1 MSVPTTTVHAVCLR
15 KACLLIDE
23 GCALYKPVRVVPVY
37 KGVLVVVQDEEDK
50 EDIGVEV
57 MLTAEDAA
65 AGFRL
70 PLPLLQM

>member
-1 MSVPTTTVHAVCLR
+1 MNCLCLVVSVVYTAKETR
-15 KACLLIDE
+15 CLL
-23 GCALYKPVRVVPVY
+23 GCGL
-37 KGVLVVVQDEEDK
+37 QDEEDK

>member
-1 MSVPTTTVHAVCLR
+1 MWAY
-15 KACLLIDE
+15 LIRRL
-23 GCALYKPVRVVPVY
+23 AWNIPVY
-37 KGVLVVVQDEEDK
+37 LGILLFIMLVLRVRDPVFARLPKNATEEDK

-70 PLPLLQM
+70 PMPLLQM

>member
-1 MSVPTTTVHAVCLR
+1 VNCL
-15 KACLLIDE
+15 CL
-23 GCALYKPVRVVPVY
+23 VVL
-37 KGVLVVVQDEEDK
+37 VLVVPRRKLAVFGLWLQDQEDK

>member
-1 MSVPTTTVHAVCLR
+1 MNCLCLVVSVVPLR
-15 KACLLIDE
+15 KLAAFCCGL
-23 GCALYKPVRVVPVY
+23 
-37 KGVLVVVQDEEDK
+37 QDEEDK

>member
-1 MSVPTTTVHAVCLR
+1 MPCCCELFVSGIVGSTAKETR
-15 KACLLIDE
+15 CLL
-23 GCALYKPVRVVPVY
+23 GCGL
-37 KGVLVVVQDEEDK
+37 QDEEDK

-70 PLPLLQM
+70 PLPLLHM

>member
-1 MSVPTTTVHAVCLR
+1 MNCL
-15 KACLLIDE
+15 CL
-23 GCALYKPVRVVPVY
+23 VVL
-37 KGVLVVVQDEEDK
+37 VLVVPRRKLAVFGLWLQDQEDK

>member
-1 MSVPTTTVHAVCLR
+1 MLVVPLR
-15 KACLLIDE
+15 KLAVFGLWL
-23 GCALYKPVRVVPVY
+23 
-37 KGVLVVVQDEEDK
+37 QDQEDK